1 VISTEPDRPENA
13 AALGKW
19 KQDRPSLFRMLLD
32 RADDSIE
39 IIDPATGR
47 FLDCTEQSYS
57 ALGYTRAEF
66 LSLSVPDI
74 DPLVTPPI
82 FAQNVTR
89 IREHGTATFESLH
102 RRKDGSTF
110 PVEVSARLLQLDREY
125 LLAIVRDI
133 TARKQSEEALRL
145 AKFSMDRT
153 ADAVYWIDP
162 QANILDV
169 NEAACLML
177 GYSKDELCAM
187 TVHDLNPDFQR
198 DMWPRF
204 WADAQRRGTM
214 MIETSHRTKDGR
226 LIPIEVSVNY
236 LAYEGKEYHCAFV
249 RDITARKRTEEALR
263 RSEAF
268 FTSMVENLP
277 NMVFVKDATD
287 LKFVRFNK
295 AGEDLLG
302 HPREALIG
310 KNDYDFFSKE
320 EADFFTENDRQV
332 LQSGRLMDIPEES
345 IQTRNKGARTLHTKK
360 VPIFDTDGA
369 PQFLMGISEDI
380 TERKQL
386 EAQFQQSKKMEAV
399 GRLAGGVAHDFN
411 NLLTVI
417 NGYSEILLNQ
427 LPPGDPLSA
436 MAKETLQA
444 GERARSLTGQLLAF
458 SRRQILRP
466 QPLDLN
472 DPIRS
477 ISSMLERLLGE
488 TIVLAIDLEP
498 NLWTIHSDKGH
509 IDQVLMNLAVNARDA
524 MPNGG
529 DLTIATRNVVVTRTQ
544 PTGPGMVPPGEYVQ
558 VSMGDNGQGMSQ
570 DTLAHLFEPFFT
582 TKPEGTGT
590 GLGLATVHG
599 IVTQSRGTIVVDS
612 ALGQGTTFHLYFPRF
627 VAPLA
632 PPQASSQGHRTIGSE
647 TVLVVED
654 QDSVRNVIIH
664 GLKHQ
669 GYQVTAAAG
678 GEEALRLAG
687 SLPEPIQVLVTDVIM
702 PHMTG
707 PVLAQRLRQIWPG
720 LLVLFMSGYT
730 DQADPAFLD
739 EPGTAFIQKPFVPS
753 TLAKS
758 LRELLDRPI

>member
-1 VISTEPDRPENA
+1 
-13 AALGKW
+13 
-19 KQDRPSLFRMLLD
+19 
-32 RADDSIE
+32 
-39 IIDPATGR
+39 
-47 FLDCTEQSYS
+47 
-57 ALGYTRAEF
+57 
-66 LSLSVPDI
+66 
-74 DPLVTPPI
+74 
-82 FAQNVTR
+82 
-89 IREHGTATFESLH
+89 
-102 RRKDGSTF
+102 
-110 PVEVSARLLQLDREY
+110 
-125 LLAIVRDI
+125 
-133 TARKQSEEALRL
+133 
-145 AKFSMDRT
+145 
-153 ADAVYWIDP
+153 
-162 QANILDV
+162 
-169 NEAACLML
+169 
-177 GYSKDELCAM
+177 
-187 TVHDLNPDFQR
+187 
-198 DMWPRF
+198 
-204 WADAQRRGTM
+204 
-214 MIETSHRTKDGR
+214 
-226 LIPIEVSVNY
+226 
-236 LAYEGKEYHCAFV
+236 
-249 RDITARKRTEEALR
+249 
-263 RSEAF
+263 
-268 FTSMVENLP
+268 
-277 NMVFVKDATD
+277 
-287 LKFVRFNK
+287 
-295 AGEDLLG
+295 
-302 HPREALIG
+302 
-310 KNDYDFFSKE
+310 
-320 EADFFTENDRQV
+320 
-332 LQSGRLMDIPEES
+332 
-345 IQTRNKGARTLHTKK
+345 
-360 VPIFDTDGA
+360 
-369 PQFLMGISEDI
+369 
-380 TERKQL
+380 
-386 EAQFQQSKKMEAV
+386 MEAV